1 MRFDAFMHFALY
13 HPQWGYYAQGAH
25 IFGKEGDFITAPEL
39 SPLFG
44 QTIGQALRSVL
55 PMCSKRIYEFGAGS
69 GQLACDVLS
78 TCGDLVDE
86 YCIVE
91 VSGSL
96 KTTQAERIQAQ
107 CPTHMAQKVTWLTE
121 LPNTLNGIVLGNEVL
136 DANPVRRFKLQD
148 DQVLEAWVEQH
159 NDQLTINW
167 NAADAGLSEHVHT
180 LNKNQG
186 PWPNGYT
193 SEIGEQSEALVRTLT
208 ERLNGLA
215 IMIDYGH
222 QEALYYHPS
231 RTQGTL
237 RATSRHVAHD
247 DFLIRVGQQDL
258 TAHVN
263 FSAMY
268 KALTSVGGMLEGYVS
283 QAGFLMGN
291 GILDLAAKHPTL
303 LDPVK
308 GAAQRQSLNTLLAES
323 DMGEQFK
330 VLVWSKGIDLEDH
343 PFIHPLLVHDRSSE
357 L

>member
-1 MRFDAFMHFALY
+1 
-13 HPQWGYYAQGAH
+13 
-25 IFGKEGDFITAPEL
+25 
-39 SPLFG
+39 
-44 QTIGQALRSVL
+44 
-55 PMCSKRIYEFGAGS
+55 
-69 GQLACDVLS
+69 
-78 TCGDLVDE
+78 
-86 YCIVE
+86 
-91 VSGSL
+91 
-96 KTTQAERIQAQ
+96 
-107 CPTHMAQKVTWLTE
+107 
-121 LPNTLNGIVLGNEVL
+121 
-136 DANPVRRFKLQD
+136 
-148 DQVLEAWVEQH
+148 
-159 NDQLTINW
+159 
-167 NAADAGLSEHVHT
+167 
-180 LNKNQG
+180 
-186 PWPNGYT
+186 
-193 SEIGEQSEALVRTLT
+193 LVRTLT

-222 QEALYYHPS
+222 QEALYFHPS

-268 KALTSVGGMLEGYVS
+268 NALTALGGALEGYVS

-330 VLVWSKGIDLEDH
+330 VLVWTKGIDLEDH
-343 PFIHPLLVHDRSSE
+343 PFIHPLLVHDRSAE